1 MKIRWRDQSGKPAA
15 CGATLPIAGKD
26 KRRSRKLASRQLRK
40 NRNKCRQK
48 DGWITGRCPK
58 RAKMI
63 TIPSLRAQRSRNRPI
78 SRYQRGSNCPCALS
92 RPSAAGNC
100 RQGEGPHGPMEHCLR
115 IGRNMII
122 GAVFLLLPSSSGRV
136 ACTQRTP
143 LPEPAPAVP
152 GVYDPFRAMS
162 LADGAGLRKQF
173 AANDAV
179 PSSARGTL
187 TCWGEPSVE
196 REARSSTSHNQ
207 QHGVKTDA

>member
-15 CGATLPIAGKD
+15 CGEGLAPKRDPTHSGKDNGARQTGNCAKIEANAWMDRRALSKARKNDYDTIVACATLSEPFDLPVPARIELPVCALTPIC
-26 KRRSRKLASRQLRK
+26 RRKLSSRRRTAWPNGTLPASWK
-40 NRNKCRQK
+40 
-48 DGWITGRCPK
+48 
-58 RAKMI
+58 
-63 TIPSLRAQRSRNRPI
+63 
-78 SRYQRGSNCPCALS
+78 
-92 RPSAAGNC
+92 
-100 RQGEGPHGPMEHCLR
+100 
-115 IGRNMII
+115 II

-179 PSSARGTL
+179 PSSAHGTL
-187 TCWGEPSVE
+187 SCWVEPSVE